1 MVAVLQS
8 AVWLGTVLVLG
19 PTNKPPTAPIADQV
33 LQFGEVVGFAAPPIL
48 IRALCRQTETFERLK
63 KLKFVQWAG
72 APLDETTGNMLCHH
86 VKMSPAFGTTECGPY
101 FTRLCNDP
109 TDWKYYWFCQGQGI
123 DFVPVSS
130 SSSYELIFRKG
141 SEARWQ
147 QIFLL
152 FPDLEEYR
160 TKDMFQRHPT
170 KDYLWLYSGRTDD
183 VVMLANGK
191 GLDASDLETVMMRH
205 SAVQCAIVGGDG
217 RNSPFLILELN
228 PEIVQPLDNKNDMLF
243 KARSAIDS
251 ANELCPDFAKISD
264 DFILFVRP
272 GKPVLRSMKD
282 SALRKE
288 TLALYSDDIKTLY
301 SRFDQANPVSD

>member
-1 MVAVLQS
+1 M
-8 AVWLGTVLVLG
+8 
-19 PTNKPPTAPIADQV
+19 
-33 LQFGEVVGFAAPPIL
+33 
-48 IRALCRQTETFERLK
+48 
-63 KLKFVQWAG
+63 
-72 APLDETTGNMLCHH
+72 
-86 VKMSPAFGTTECGPY
+86 
-101 FTRLCNDP
+101 
-109 TDWKYYWFCQGQGI
+109 
-123 DFVPVSS
+123 PVST
-130 SSSYELIFRKG
+130 SSSYELIFRKESG
-141 SEARWQ
+141 ARWQ

-288 TLALYSDDIKTLY
+288 TLALYSDDIEALY

>member
-8 AVWLGTVLVLG
+8 TVWLRTALVLG
-19 PTNKPPTAPIADQV
+19 PANKPLTASIADQV
-33 LQFGEVVGFAAPPIL
+33 LQFGEVVGFTAPPI
-48 IRALCRQTETFERLK
+48 IIKALCRQTETFERLK

-86 VKMSPAFGTTECGPY
+86 VEMSPAFGTTECGPY
-101 FTRLCNDP
+101 FTRLCDDP
-109 TDWKYYWFCQGQGI
+109 ADWKYYWFRHGQGI
-123 DFVPVSS
+123 DLVPVS
-130 SSSYELIFRKG
+130 SSSYELIFRRE

-160 TKDMFQRHPT
+160 TKDTFQRHAT

-183 VVMLANGK
+183 VVILANGK
-191 GLDASDLETVMMRH
+191 GLSASDMEKTILCH

-217 RNSPFLILELN
+217 RDRPFLILELN
-228 PEIVQPLDNKNDMLF
+228 PEIVEQSDNTNDMLS
-243 KARSAIDS
+243 KARSAINS
-251 ANELCPDFAKISD
+251 ANEISPDYAKISD
-264 DFILFVRP
+264 NFIIFVRP

-282 SALRKE
+282 SALRRE
-288 TLALYSDDIKTLY
+288 TLALYSDDIDALY
-301 SRFDQANPVSD
+301 SRFEQANPVSG